1 MRIAELGGQMMDV
14 DEVAAE
20 FDRTFGAM
28 RAKLLAMP
36 HRLAPV
42 VRPDDLAAAY
52 AVLRK
57 GIDEVM
63 AELRRGGD
71 EVSDDA
77 S

>member
-1 MRIAELGGQMMDV
+1 
-14 DEVAAE
+14 
-20 FDRTFGAM
+20 M

-42 VRPDDLAAAY
+42 VRPDDSAAAY

-71 EVSDDA
+71 EVSDNA
-77 S
+77 V